1 MRGNADL
8 DFAYKYPFSNE
19 AKSIIDGLKIT
30 QVEQRYLRAS
40 KGQIDMALAEGISY
54 KGTIMADVKTG
65 YLITYAY
72 SRMLVSAAKNAQLI
86 ERYAAAEAKRSAQA
100 LEDSDSDEM
109 PRLAK
114 ELGMDAEPLYFNK
127 DVAAGGPILSVGL
140 SSFMKYSTKIK
151 GLELVNQKLGSGRV
165 LLAQNNAIRLLE
177 EAMKMEILK
186 GLPISS
192 NLLPKEV
199 VEFSKGAGFN
209 VAVLAPR
216 IAYSKADTWVD
227 KLLQTP
233 IPDIRHRTVNLILA
247 PYLVNSK
254 GMSVDQATKIISEY
268 IDRCKLLD
276 PATRINE
283 RYIRYQCDYAKK
295 RGLKTLSLD
304 RAKELLGGTIDVSV
318 FS

>member
-8 DFAYKYPFSNE
+8 DFAYKYPFSKE
-19 AKSIIDGLKIT
+19 AKAIIDGLKIT
-30 QVEQRYLRAS
+30 QIEQRYLRAS
-40 KGQIDMALAEGISY
+40 KGQIEMALGEGISY

-72 SRMLVSAAKNAQLI
+72 SRMMVSAIKNQPLI
-86 ERYAAAEAKRSAQA
+86 ARYAAAEAKRSAQA
-100 LEDSDSDEM
+100 LSDSDPDEL

-114 ELGMDAEPLYFNK
+114 ELGVEAELMYFSKDAP
-127 DVAAGGPILSVGL
+127 AGGASLSF
-140 SSFMKYSTKIK
+140 SFPGFLKYSSRVK
-151 GLELVNQKLGSGRV
+151 GLELVNQKLGSGKVV
-165 LLAQNNAIRLLE
+165 LAKSNAIRLLE
-177 EAMKMEILK
+177 EAMRIEISK
-186 GLPISS
+186 GLPISAS
-192 NLLPKEV
+192 LLPKEV
-199 VEFSKGAGFN
+199 IEFSRGAGFN
-209 VAVLAPR
+209 VAALAPR
-216 IAYSKADTWVD
+216 IAYSKSDTWVD

-304 RAKELLGGTIDVSV
+304 RAKELLGGTIDVKV